1 MCLNSH
7 DLTWD
12 CDGLMPHSE
21 ASAAVQ
27 GNLAQ
32 VAEGDLGRVDEAGVA
47 PNGMGRWRR
56 VRGRPLQAHHSA
68 PTVQD

>member
-7 DLTWD
+7 DLTWE

-21 ASAAVQ
+21 ASAVVQ

-32 VAEGDLGRVDEAGVA
+32 AAEGDLGRVDEAGVA
-47 PNGMGRWRR
+47 
-56 VRGRPLQAHHSA
+56 QTS
-68 PTVQD
+68 

>member
-7 DLTWD
+7 DLTWE

-47 PNGMGRWRR
+47 PNGMGR
-56 VRGRPLQAHHSA
+56 
-68 PTVQD
+68 